1 MENNTSVENISGQE
15 KLFAILA
22 YIGLWW
28 IGMLPTKVRES
39 AYLKNHVNN
48 GITISVCATILGC
61 IPFLGW
67 LAEIAVVVAIVMGI
81 IAAATNKY
89 FSIPLINKIEFIKFY
104 W

>member
-1 MENNTSVENISGQE
+1 MENNTSVESISGQE
-15 KLFAILA
+15 KAFAIIA
-22 YIGLWW
+22 YLGLWW
-28 IGMLPTKVRES
+28 VGMLPTKVRES

-48 GITISVCATILGC
+48 GITISVCAAILAC

-67 LAEIAVVVAIVMGI
+67 LVEIGVAVFIVMGI

-89 FSIPLINKIEFIKFY
+89 FSIPLISKIEFIKFY

>member
-1 MENNTSVENISGQE
+1 MENNTSVASISGKE
-15 KLFAILA
+15 KAFAIIA

-28 IGMLPTKVRES
+28 IGMLPTSVRES

-48 GITISVCATILGC
+48 GITLSVCATILAC
-61 IPFLGW
+61 IPVLGW
-67 LAEIAVVVAIVMGI
+67 IADVAIAVFIVLGI

-89 FSIPLINKIEFIKFY
+89 FSIPLISKVDFIKFY

>member
-1 MENNTSVENISGQE
+1 MESTSVASVTAKE
-15 KLFAILA
+15 KVFAIIA

-28 IGMLPTKVRES
+28 VGMLPTDVRES

-48 GITISVCATILGC
+48 GITISIAASILCC

-67 LAEIAVVVAIVMGI
+67 FCEIAVVVAIVMGI